1 MKKLKDAAFGPLSF
15 WVTDML
21 PVEEAGENPGWS
33 FGHRRTIV
41 GKAHPSRACVAYAL
55 QVHRITNNCTLVRP
69 VAFATVPLAEA
80 PELLELYG
88 TGAWIIRGNLRE
100 GKQEAFARLNRAME
114 DVFQNR
120 LVAFMVPDPMP
131 SDATRA
137 DANTEDRPAF
147 IILQREMAEPPPTA
161 GWQIFFAAV
170 VRRPRAI
177 ACGAQ
182 APASRVGGPHR
193 SLARPRPQ
201 LLLLTAASHF
211 QLGVVAN
218 VTRLPPEA
226 LQALANPDNFNPD
239 APIPGMTEEDIVN
252 FVLSAVPIAAFTFG
266 SNMAHELGHRV
277 AAAVRGVRL
286 GASYF
291 LPNGQLGSFGAIT
304 PIKSVTRNYDDLWDV
319 AFAGP
324 LAGGLVSLSLFL
336 FGLAASAADASAGAE
351 AAAALVP
358 VPTPLFQGS
367 LLLGGMC
374 RAFLGDAAFTGT
386 TVGLHPAAIAGWCG
400 LVTTCLNL
408 LPVGQTDGGRMAQAT
423 FGRNGLNL
431 TSFFTYVGL
440 ALGVLGS
447 SLGARLLAH
456 LRTVPRPA
464 VPRRRVHLAHPG
476 LLHCAR
482 SSPLRPRRAH
492 PAAQPR
498 ASRPGPSHAGGRREA
513 CRHGR
518 GHRGEGRARAT
529 LRRCPPLEQAL
540 YARPSPL
547 ALRAAGRPP
556 LPRNAV

>member
-1 MKKLKDAAFGPLSF
+1 MAKKKEQEAKDQAKASQDKGVGVDVDPRVLKAIAEAEAQRAAAAGPAGAEDKVKELEGQMESIIRRARQLADTAGDDLQARQTENELRRDFEGLISILGSVGRISREDMKKLKDAAFGPLSF

-21 PVEEAGENPGWS
+21 PVEE
-33 FGHRRTIV
+33 
-41 GKAHPSRACVAYAL
+41 
-55 QVHRITNNCTLVRP
+55 
-69 VAFATVPLAEA
+69 AEA

-170 VRRPRAI
+170 
-177 ACGAQ
+177 
-182 APASRVGGPHR
+182 
-193 SLARPRPQ
+193 

-447 SLGARLLAH
+447 SLALPYGLAVLILQRNPERLVQDQVTLAAEGKRAVTAVAIAFAI
-456 LRTVPRPA
+456 LTLVPVAPE
-464 VPRRRVHLAHPG
+464 
-476 LLHCAR
+476 LLQ
-482 SSPLRPRRAH
+482 S
-492 PAAQPR
+492 
-498 ASRPGPSHAGGRREA
+498 AGG
-513 CRHGR
+513 
-518 GHRGEGRARAT
+518 
-529 LRRCPPLEQAL
+529 L
-540 YARPSPL
+540 SP
-547 ALRAAGRPP
+547 GGPFM
-556 LPRNAV
+556 